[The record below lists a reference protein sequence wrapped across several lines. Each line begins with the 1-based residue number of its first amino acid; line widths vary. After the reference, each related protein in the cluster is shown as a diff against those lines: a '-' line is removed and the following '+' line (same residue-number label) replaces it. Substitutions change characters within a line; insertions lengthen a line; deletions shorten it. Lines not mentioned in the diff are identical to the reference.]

1 MTGARTAQQQLPSV
15 AHGDFSR
22 QCELARLRRERDAA
36 VAQEQNELRR
46 ARDTAVEETHQ
57 VRAQLERLQHDHAAL
72 REAHAVSLAKAE
84 QQAERSARDLATAA
98 REIECLQ
105 TAQVSLAAGGR
116 RSQLR
121 IDALETQQAVLL
133 DCYQAL
139 EVERQQASQHGP
151 AAPEREHTMQLSAD
165 PGSYIDFTSPIV
177 GHGASW
183 DGKDG
188 DHELAMVP
196 ANISINKGTV
206 AQRLALSSSHLALAL
221 RCAELQHQLQQ
232 QRRQAASSSQ
242 AAAAAQEQVAGLR
255 LLAARQQT
263 AGGCTAQLQ
272 ERLSA
277 VHRQLEEARV
287 LGGQLQQQLAQVQ
300 EKST

>member
-1 MTGARTAQQQLPSV
+1 MTGARKAQQQLPS
-15 AHGDFSR
+15 ATTPHGDFAG

-36 VAQEQNELRR
+36 VAQGQDELRR

-57 VRAQLERLQHDHAAL
+57 VRAQLERLQQDHAAL
-72 REAHAVSLAKAE
+72 REAHAVNLAKAE

-121 IDALETQQAVLL
+121 IDALETEQAVLL

-139 EVERQQASQHGP
+139 EAERQQASQHGP
-151 AAPEREHTMQLSAD
+151 AAPEREHTMQLSAE
-165 PGSYIDFTSPIV
+165 PGSPIV

-183 DGKDG
+183 DREDG
-188 DHELAMVP
+188 DHELAIVP

-206 AQRLALSSSHLALAL
+206 AQRLALSSSHLTLAL
-221 RCAELQHQLQQ
+221 RCAELQHKLQQ

-255 LLAARQQT
+255 LLVARQQT

-277 VHRQLEEARV
+277 VYQQLEEARL